1 MLSSCHIFNWNINNS
16 CCTFLIGFMC
26 VSNETADIKVLL
38 GIKHYLNDNGLL
50 LLQLSASQSNSVGLG
65 EGGWKLKGE
74 RTDSPLRKSGKH
86 TRFGFWAEPLM
97 GKKD

>member
-1 MLSSCHIFNWNINNS
+1 MW
-16 CCTFLIGFMC
+16 
-26 VSNETADIKVLL
+26 VSNEIADIKVLL
-38 GIKHYLNDNGLL
+38 CIKHYLNDNGLL

-74 RTDSPLRKSGKH
+74 RTDFPVRKSGKH
-86 TRFGFWAEPLM
+86 TGFGFWAEPLM